1 MVSRARRLRTL
12 RMGGAVPEL
21 LVLDVIHESGLFTM
35 YFGGLDAEC
44 YRLREEGFS
53 VRQIGRKLGIASSAV
68 QRCLARVET
77 RRARAAVEELGD
89 APVPAA
95 GGPKP

>member
-1 MVSRARRLRTL
+1 
-12 RMGGAVPEL
+12 
-21 LVLDVIHESGLFTM
+21 M

-53 VRQIGRKLGIASSAV
+53 VRQIGRKLGIAGSSV

-77 RRARAAVEELGD
+77 RRARAAAEELDD
-89 APVPAA
+89 ASAPAA
-95 GGPKP
+95 GWPKP

>member
-1 MVSRARRLRTL
+1 
-12 RMGGAVPEL
+12 MGGAVPEL

-53 VRQIGRKLGIASSAV
+53 VRQIGRKLGIAGSSV

-77 RRARAAVEELGD
+77 RRARAAVEELDD
-89 APVPAA
+89 ASVPPSA
-95 GGPKP
+95 GPRL